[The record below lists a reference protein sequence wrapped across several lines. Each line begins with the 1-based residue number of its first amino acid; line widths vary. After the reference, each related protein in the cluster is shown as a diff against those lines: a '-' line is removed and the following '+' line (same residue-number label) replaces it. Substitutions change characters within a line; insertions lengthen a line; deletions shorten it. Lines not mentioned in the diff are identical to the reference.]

1 MFKKIIEA
9 LRSRVKP
16 AFDPAV
22 LNDSIAML
30 TEWTPMAR
38 GGANFKT
45 HKLVQVYSNRYE
57 FRTGA
62 GMKILSAVFA
72 LAGLGVMIFAGGASI
87 NQKDFPVTV
96 GVFMTLFGLIFVIT
110 GIGIYRAASI
120 PRVFDKDSGY
130 YWKGRTDPNLM
141 LNREYQNCVR
151 LPDIHAVQIIP
162 EWVRSNKSS
171 YTSYELNLVLKDGKR
186 LNVIDHGNVKA
197 LRADAETIAGFL
209 QVPVWDIS

>member
-1 MFKKIIEA
+1 MFNRIIEA

-16 AFDPAV
+16 SFDPAV
-22 LNDSIAML
+22 LNDRIALM
-30 TEWTPMAR
+30 TEWTPLAR

-45 HKLVQVYSNRYE
+45 HKLVQVYSNRFE

-62 GMKILSAVFA
+62 GMIIFAAVFA
-72 LAGLGVMIFAGGASI
+72 A
-87 NQKDFPVTV
+87 
-96 GVFMTLFGLIFVIT
+96 FGLIFPGVIAFSILSGT
-110 GIGIYRAASI
+110 KGSMAIMLIPAVFGLIFLLIGITVYRTASV

-162 EWVRSNKSS
+162 EWVRGNKSS

-186 LNVIDHGNVKA
+186 LNVIDHGNVAA
-197 LRADAETIAGFL
+197 LRTDAEVIAGFL
-209 QVPVWDIS
+209 QVPVWDAS